1 MEHLGRK
8 LNAQLNVEAVDVYLH
23 GRVSLLNQID
33 RSDIELYID
42 LSGLEAGVHLVP
54 VEIRLPKE
62 EMKNELTCVMSI
74 DTVSVTI
81 H

>member
-1 MEHLGRK
+1 M
-8 LNAQLNVEAVDVYLH
+8 
-23 GRVSLLNQID
+23 
-33 RSDIELYID
+33 
-42 LSGLEAGVHLVP
+42 P